1 MSPDREITSEELS
14 ICAIAASKEAIRRA
28 KANGIAYTSQQ
39 GRNIVQ
45 HRADGTTK
53 IIEILPKA
61 FVKPAIKRYRV
72 A

>member
-14 ICAIAASKEAIRRA
+14 TCATAASKAAVKRA
-28 KANGIAYTSQQ
+28 KDNGIAYTAQR
-39 GRNIVQ
+39 GRDIVQ

-53 IIEILPKA
+53 VIDTLPKA